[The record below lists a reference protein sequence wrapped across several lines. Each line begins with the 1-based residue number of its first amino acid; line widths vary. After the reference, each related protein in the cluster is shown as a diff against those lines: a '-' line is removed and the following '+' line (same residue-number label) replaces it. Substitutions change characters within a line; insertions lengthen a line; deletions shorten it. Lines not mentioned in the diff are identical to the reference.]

1 MYIIYTFYVYNNN
14 ISRYIYLIHWS
25 ISIQYICMYESLSLG
40 VFSLS
45 CKFEYS
51 VFTYYL
57 NSE

>member
-25 ISIQYICMYESLSLG
+25 ISIQYICMYESLSLD

-45 CKFEYS
+45 CKFECS
-51 VFTYYL
+51 VFTYYF
-57 NSE
+57 E

>member
-1 MYIIYTFYVYNNN
+1 MYI
-14 ISRYIYLIHWS
+14 YIEFNWS

-51 VFTYYL
+51 VFTYYFIV
-57 NSE
+57 SEIDEYH